1 MIKNDRTSKQQ
12 IRKFI
17 NRDLYSNRI
26 IQPEIKMKMVEE
38 FINDK
43 KIQAI
48 RDADE
53 IAKNEK
59 ILFEK
64 IRDSDPTLLSEDC

>member
-1 MIKNDRTSKQQ
+1 
-12 IRKFI
+12 
-17 NRDLYSNRI
+17 
-26 IQPEIKMKMVEE
+26 MKMVEE